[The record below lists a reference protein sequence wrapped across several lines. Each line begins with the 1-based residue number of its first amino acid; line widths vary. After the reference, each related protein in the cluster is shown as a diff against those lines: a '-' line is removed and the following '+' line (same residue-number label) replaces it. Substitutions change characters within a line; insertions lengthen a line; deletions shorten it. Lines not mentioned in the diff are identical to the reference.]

1 MLVESRKVS
10 DSIVETVHMIRPNHL
25 NSAGRLFGGMLMQW
39 MDEIAGIVAK
49 RHTRMNVITASI
61 DNLRFLKGAYQRDIV
76 IIIGKITYVGKTS
89 MEVKVDS
96 YVEHP
101 ETGERTLINR
111 AYFTMVALDVN
122 DRPTLVPR
130 LELTTDEEREEWE
143 KAEKRREMRK
153 MRKRKDFDFLPH
165 FFFIYVVTIRTILSI
180 CSFSSVVF
188 PSFKISRIREISSD
202 VNWIPF
208 LLAEAISAIMTV
220 AREFPFFPEVCVA
233 AVLISSSLTWVNGFH
248 CRMIHPFVH
257 IPQILS

>member
-143 KAEKRREMRK
+143 KAEKRRDMRK
-153 MRKRKDFDFLPH
+153 MRK
-165 FFFIYVVTIRTILSI
+165 
-180 CSFSSVVF
+180 
-188 PSFKISRIREISSD
+188 E
-202 VNWIPF
+202 
-208 LLAEAISAIMTV
+208 E
-220 AREFPFFPEVCVA
+220 
-233 AVLISSSLTWVNGFH
+233 GF
-248 CRMIHPFVH
+248 
-257 IPQILS
+257 